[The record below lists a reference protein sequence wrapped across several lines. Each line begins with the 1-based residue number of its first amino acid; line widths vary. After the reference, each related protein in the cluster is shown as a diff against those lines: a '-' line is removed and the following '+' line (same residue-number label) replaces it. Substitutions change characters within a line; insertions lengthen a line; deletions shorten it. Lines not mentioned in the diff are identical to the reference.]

1 MLPFPSPYKL
11 LGWLALLLACA
22 PALALVLAPTPAQGE
37 SIEGEAVEV
46 GRDALSGRT
55 GYPWYDRKTDSVRP
69 LHLAPQQSADS
80 ANRQSKWKKQ
90 NATNSSRTSS
100 AGSSAGSIF
109 GPLLQGLGLTLLVAL
124 LLVIAYL
131 VARAFMGQEVT
142 STAASRVIE
151 TSREADRVEDLPF
164 AVKRP
169 GGDMLSEAR
178 AAYEAGNY
186 SEAIVYL
193 YSYYLI
199 QLDRQHLIRLAKGK
213 TNRQYLRE
221 VRSQLALRGIF
232 ETTMVAFEDVFFGH
246 HDLPKERF
254 EACWHK
260 LDDFQREI
268 KQAEELAA

>member
-1 MLPFPSPYKL
+1 MSSFPFQFNL
-11 LGWLALLLACA
+11 HCLFTLLLACA
-22 PALALVLAPTPAQGE
+22 PALAWGE
-37 SIEGEAVEV
+37 AIEGEAVEV
-46 GRDALSGRT
+46 GRDALAGRT

-69 LHLAPQQSADS
+69 LRVAPERTTDS

-90 NATNSSRTSS
+90 GATNSPRTVTASGS
-100 AGSSAGSIF
+100 AGSLF
-109 GPLLQGLGLTLLVAL
+109 GPLFQVAGLGLLVAL
-124 LLVIAYL
+124 LLLIAYL

-151 TSREADRVEDLPF
+151 SSREADRVEDLPF

-169 GGDMLSEAR
+169 GGDLLAEAR
-178 AAYEAGNY
+178 HAYEAGNY

-221 VRSQLALRGIF
+221 VRAQLTLRGIL
-232 ETTMVAFEDVFFGH
+232 ETTMIAFEDVFFGH
-246 HDLPKERF
+246 HELPKERF

-260 LDDFQREI
+260 LDEFQREI
-268 KQAEELAA
+268 KQTEELAA